1 MRLFRLSPAVCAAL
15 LGSMMAWH
23 AQTMAAQSPR
33 LQLAQAE
40 PGDTADKALN
50 SEIVKPYDRFTG
62 PGKLDFPRRRPGLW
76 EVRNSASEQLGLPP
90 VHFCVGEQTDTAER
104 HLDRLV
110 GKKGACTAGP
120 FKRSGINWVAESVC
134 KDSRTTVVNQS
145 IASGDFETRYRID
158 ILVFY
163 SPPLANNKREDRE
176 FIEARYLGACP
187 DNQKTGDLT
196 IPGLG
201 VLNMQDGG
209 LTPEPAAARGKK

>member
-1 MRLFRLSPAVCAAL
+1 MLTCQSL
-15 LGSMMAWH
+15 H
-23 AQTMAAQSPR
+23 AIADTRQPM
-33 LQLAQAE
+33 QLAQAGIDE
-40 PGDTADKALN
+40 DSKDEKALN

-76 EVRNSASEQLGLPP
+76 EVKNSASAQLGLPP
-90 VHFCVGEQTDTAER
+90 VRFCVGDQTDTAER

-134 KDSRTTVVNQS
+134 KDSRTTVINQS

-176 FIEARYLGACP
+176 YIEAHYLGACP
-187 DNQKTGDLT
+187 DNQKSGDLT

-201 VLNMQDGG
+201 VLNMQDGA
-209 LTPEPAAARGKK
+209 LKLETPAATSKNSGKQ